1 MKRLLLMMSL
11 TFVVFALYAQDETE
25 EFPEG
30 AWVLKGV
37 TGTNASQNTLNNWS
51 AGGENALGGNLY
63 LNASLTHKKNHWLW
77 QNTLV
82 LNYGLSKTKSQGT
95 TKASDEINFATQIGY
110 STNDK
115 WFYTAMGNFQTQFA
129 KGYNYPDKS
138 YYISNFMAP
147 GYSTVSLGVELR
159 PKPNYSLYLSPI
171 AGKMTFVRDDSLSNV
186 GAFGVDPGK
195 KFKAEVGMYFKA
207 RAEQQIMENVNVITT
222 VDFFNAYSD
231 QFGNIDVNWD
241 LLISMK
247 INKYLSAT
255 LNTTL
260 KYDND
265 IKTVD
270 DDGNPHGAK
279 VQFKEVLGVG
289 LAFNF

>member
-1 MKRLLLMMSL
+1 MKQFLLVILL
-11 TFVVFALYAQDETE
+11 TLVAFTLYAQDEKE
-25 EFPEG
+25 KFPEG
-30 AWVLKGV
+30 AWVLKGIA
-37 TGTNASQNTLNNWS
+37 GTNASQNSLSNWS
-51 AGGENALGGNLY
+51 AGGENALGGNIY
-63 LNASLTHKKNHWLW
+63 LNGSLTHKKNHWLW

-95 TKASDEINFATQIGY
+95 TKAADEINFATQIGY
-110 STNDK
+110 TTDNR

-129 KGYNYPDKS
+129 KGYNYPEKS
-138 YYISNFMAP
+138 YYISNILAP
-147 GYSTVSLGVELR
+147 AYSTVSLGAEFR

-171 AGKMTFVRDDSLSNV
+171 AGKMTFVRDDSLSTA

-207 RAEQQIMENVNVITT
+207 RAEQKIMENVDVIST
-222 VDFFNAYSD
+222 VDFFNAYSSE
-231 QFGNIDVNWD
+231 FGNIDVNWD

-247 INKYLSAT
+247 INKFLSAT

-270 DDGNPHGAK
+270 DNGSQHGAK
-279 VQFKEVLGVG
+279 IQFKEILGVG
-289 LAFNF
+289 LAVNF